1 MGNTIYFSNKL
12 IKNCYHNCKYKNK
25 MQISAVSKDINE
37 WSGSVLIAG
46 ILEGTIKS
54 QINLFKTIVKDT
66 FLTQKFNDSKFI
78 GKKNQKLSIE
88 LMEGKI
94 KKVIFVGLG
103 EAETLRID
111 DLRKA
116 ASLCTRQVSL
126 YEKKLGIFFP
136 WDAFDPSSAAFAVG
150 EAVRLSS
157 IKDLRFKSNPTES
170 APIDEVELIGL
181 DTKITQSAI
190 AEINPICEGVK
201 FAREL
206 VSAPPNVL
214 TPHQMAK
221 EAEKLSTDYDLD
233 LKILDKKEC
242 EDQGMGAYLAVAK
255 GSDLEPNFIHLKYS
269 PKTVKHKVVL
279 VGKGLT
285 FDSGGY
291 NLKVGASQIE
301 KMKYDMGG
309 SASVLGT
316 ARAIAELKPSD
327 TEVHFIVAACENM
340 INGSALHPGDII
352 KASNGKT
359 IEVNNTDAE
368 GRLTLADALV
378 YACKLKPD
386 AIVDLATLTGACVIA
401 LGDEIAGLWTDND
414 QLSEQLTKAAC
425 KAGEGIWR
433 MPMQD
438 SYKSGIKSSIADLQN
453 TGPRPGG
460 SITAALFLKEFVDS
474 RIPWAHI
481 DIAGTCWTEKDR
493 DVNPKGATGYGV
505 RMLVNWIKELSLNAR

>member
-1 MGNTIYFSNKL
+1 M
-12 IKNCYHNCKYKNK
+12 H
-25 MQISAVSKDINE
+25 ISASSKTIND

-46 ILEGTIKS
+46 VLEGTNES
-54 QINLFKTIVKDT
+54 QIDLFKPIIKDT
-66 FLTQKFNDSKFI
+66 FLIERFNEAKFK

-88 LMEGKI
+88 LLDSKVKKI
-94 KKVIFVGLG
+94 IFVGLG
-103 EAETLRID
+103 NAENLIID

-116 ASLCTRQVSL
+116 TSTGIRQISD

-136 WDAFDPSSAAFAVG
+136 WDLLDPFLSASAVG
-150 EAVRLSS
+150 EAIKLTSL
-157 IKDLRFKSNPTES
+157 KDLRFKSKPKES
-170 APIDEVELIGL
+170 TQIHEAEFIGL
-181 DTKITQSAI
+181 DVKVAELAI
-190 AEINPICEGVK
+190 AEVNPIYEGVK
-201 FAREL
+201 LAREL
-206 VSAPPNVL
+206 VSAPPNLL
-214 TPHQMAK
+214 TPSDLANEAK
-221 EAEKLSTDYDLD
+221 KIATDYDLD
-233 LKILDKKEC
+233 LKILEKKDC
-242 EDQGMGAYLAVAK
+242 ENMGMGAYLSVAK
-255 GSDLEPNFIHLKYS
+255 GSDLDPYFIHLKYS
-269 PKTVKHKVVL
+269 PPITNNKIVL
-279 VGKGLT
+279 IGKGLT

-309 SASVLGT
+309 SASVLGA
-316 ARAIAELKPSD
+316 ARSIAELKPEN
-327 TEVHFIVAACENM
+327 TEVNFIVAACENM
-340 INGSALHPGDII
+340 INGSALHPGDIV

-378 YACKLKPD
+378 YACKLQPN

-414 QLSEQLTKAAC
+414 HLSAQLTRAAN

-460 SITAALFLKEFVDS
+460 SITAALFLKEFVNS
-474 RIPWAHI
+474 SIPWAHI

-493 DVNPKGATGYGV
+493 DITPKGATGYGV
-505 RMLVNWIKELSLNAR
+505 RTLVNWIKELSLNSN

>member
-1 MGNTIYFSNKL
+1 
-12 IKNCYHNCKYKNK
+12 
-25 MQISAVSKDINE
+25 MQISAVAKEINE

-46 ILEGTIKS
+46 IIEGTIES
-54 QINLFKTIVKDT
+54 QIKSFNKILSDT
-66 FLTQKFNDSKFI
+66 FLSQRFDEAKFD
-78 GKKNQKLSIE
+78 GQKNQNLSIE
-88 LMEGKI
+88 LAESKI
-94 KKVIFVGLG
+94 KKIIFVGLG
-103 EAETLRID
+103 KAENLRIE

-116 ASLCTRQVSL
+116 VSTVTRKVLS
-126 YEKKLGIFFP
+126 YERKLGISFP
-136 WDAFDPSSAAFAVG
+136 WDAFDPCLAASAVG
-150 EAVRLSS
+150 EAVLLSS
-157 IKDLRFKSNPTES
+157 MKDLRFKSEPKEATSIE
-170 APIDEVELIGL
+170 EVDLIGL
-181 DTKITQSAI
+181 DAKSTELAI
-190 AEINPICEGVK
+190 SEINPICEGVK

-206 VSAPPNVL
+206 VSAPPNFL
-214 TPHQMAK
+214 TPYQMAK
-221 EAEKLSTDYDLD
+221 EAQRLANDYDLD
-233 LKILDKKEC
+233 LKILDKNEC

-255 GSDLEPNFIHLKYS
+255 GSDLDPKFIHLKYS
-269 PKTVKHKVVL
+269 SKTPKKKVVL

-309 SASVLGT
+309 SASVLGA
-316 ARAIAELKPSD
+316 ARAIAELKPND
-327 TEVHFIVAACENM
+327 IEVHFIVASCENM

-352 KASNGKT
+352 TASNGKT

-378 YACKLKPD
+378 YACKLEPN

-401 LGDEIAGLWTDND
+401 LGDEIAGLWTNND
-414 QLSEQLTKAAC
+414 KLSSQLTKAAGL
-425 KAGEGIWR
+425 AGEGIWR

-438 SYKSGIKSSIADLQN
+438 SYKSGINSSIADLQN

-460 SITAALFLKEFVDS
+460 SITAALFLKEFVNS
-474 RIPWAHI
+474 NIPWAHI

-505 RMLVNWIKELSLNAR
+505 RTLVNWIKELSLN

>member
-1 MGNTIYFSNKL
+1 
-12 IKNCYHNCKYKNK
+12 
-25 MQISAVSKDINE
+25 MQISVASKEINE

-46 ILEGTIKS
+46 ILEETIER
-54 QINLFKTIVKDT
+54 QIELFKTIIKDT
-66 FLTQKFNDSKFI
+66 YLRQRFNDEKFE
-78 GKKNQKLSIE
+78 GKTNQKLSIE
-88 LMEGKI
+88 LIEGKI
-94 KKVIFVGLG
+94 KKIVFIGLG
-103 EAETLRID
+103 KAENLLIN

-116 ASLCTRQVSL
+116 VSIGTRQVSG

-136 WDAFDPSSAAFAVG
+136 WDAFNPSSAAFAVG
-150 EAVRLSS
+150 EAVKLTS
-157 IKDLRFKSNPTES
+157 IKDIRFKSKPKES
-170 APIDEVELIGL
+170 TPINEVELIGL
-181 DTKITQSAI
+181 DVKEVQLAI
-190 AEINPICEGVK
+190 EEINPICEGVK

-206 VSAPPNVL
+206 VAAPPNFL
-214 TPHQMAK
+214 TPNQLAR
-221 EAEKLSTDYDLD
+221 EAEKLSSDYDLD

-242 EDQGMGAYLAVAK
+242 EKLGMGAYLAVAK
-255 GSDLEPNFIHLKYS
+255 GSDLEPHFIHLKYS
-269 PKTVKHKVVL
+269 PEISKNKVVL
-279 VGKGLT
+279 IGKGLT

-309 SASVLGT
+309 SASVLGA
-316 ARAIAELKPSD
+316 ARAIAELKPPN

-340 INGSALHPGDII
+340 INGSALHPGDIV

-378 YACKLKPD
+378 YACRLQPN

-401 LGDEIAGLWTDND
+401 LGDEIAGLWTDNEL
-414 QLSEQLTKAAC
+414 LSEQLTRAAG

-433 MPMQD
+433 MPMHD

-460 SITAALFLKEFVDS
+460 SITAALFLKEFVTS
-474 RIPWAHI
+474 SIPWAHI

-493 DVNPKGATGYGV
+493 DMNPKGATGYGV
-505 RMLVNWIKELSLNAR
+505 RTLVNWIKELSSKNNQPIQK

>member
-1 MGNTIYFSNKL
+1 MR
-12 IKNCYHNCKYKNK
+12 
-25 MQISAVSKDINE
+25 ISAVTENIND

-46 ILEGTIKS
+46 ILEGTIER
-54 QINLFKTIVKDT
+54 QISSFNTIIKDT
-66 FLTQKFNDSKFI
+66 FLSQRFIDSKFK
-78 GKKNQKLSIE
+78 GTKNQKLSIE
-88 LMEGKI
+88 LIEGNI

-103 EAETLRID
+103 KAENLRID

-116 ASLCTRQVSL
+116 ASICTRQVSGN
-126 YEKKLGIFFP
+126 ERKVGIFFP
-136 WDAFDPSSAAFAVG
+136 WDAFDPSSAACAVG

-157 IKDLRFKSNPTES
+157 IKDLRFKSEATDS
-170 APIDEVELIGL
+170 SPIDEVELIGL
-181 DTKITQSAI
+181 DPKITPSAV

-214 TPHQMAK
+214 TPYQMAK
-221 EAEKLSTDYDLD
+221 EAETIAAEYGLD
-233 LKILDKKEC
+233 LKILDKEEC
-242 EDQGMGAYLAVAK
+242 QELKMGAYLAVAK
-255 GSDLEPNFIHLKYS
+255 GSDLDPHFIHLKYS
-269 PKTVKHKVVL
+269 PKDPKHKVVL

-309 SASVLGT
+309 SAAVLGT
-316 ARAIAELKPSD
+316 ARTIAELKPSNI
-327 TEVHFIVAACENM
+327 EVHFIVAACENM

-352 KASNGKT
+352 TASNGKT

-414 QLSEQLTKAAC
+414 QLSEQLTKAAS

-438 SYKSGIKSSIADLQN
+438 SYKAGIKSSIADLQN

-460 SITAALFLKEFVDS
+460 SITAALFLKEFVTS
-474 RIPWAHI
+474 SIPWAHI

-493 DVNPKGATGYGV
+493 DLNPKGATGYGV
-505 RMLVNWIKELSLNAR
+505 RMLVNWIKEMSQKP

>member
-1 MGNTIYFSNKL
+1 
-12 IKNCYHNCKYKNK
+12 
-25 MQISAVSKDINE
+25 MQISAVSTEIND

-46 ILEGTIKS
+46 VLEGTIDS
-54 QINLFKTIVKDT
+54 QINSFKTIIKDT
-66 FLTQKFNDSKFI
+66 YLNKRFNDAEFE

-88 LMEGKI
+88 LIEGKI
-94 KKVIFVGLG
+94 KKIVFIGLG
-103 EAETLRID
+103 KAENLLID

-116 ASLCTRQVSL
+116 TSIGSSQVFGNQI
-126 YEKKLGIFFP
+126 KLGILFP
-136 WDAFDPSSAAFAVG
+136 WDVFDSPTAAFAVG
-150 EAVRLSS
+150 EAVKLTSL
-157 IKDLRFKSNPTES
+157 KDLRFKSEAKELNP
-170 APIDEVELIGL
+170 IKKVELIGMDEKATEL
-181 DTKITQSAI
+181 AI

-206 VSAPPNVL
+206 VSSPPNFL
-214 TPHQMAK
+214 TPNQLAK
-221 EAEKLSTDYDLD
+221 EARKLANDFNLD
-233 LKILDKKEC
+233 LKILDKKDC
-242 EDQGMGAYLAVAK
+242 SKLGMGAYLAVAK
-255 GSDLEPNFIHLKYS
+255 GSDLEPSFIHLKYS
-269 PKTVKHKVVL
+269 PKPSKNKVVL
-279 VGKGLT
+279 IGKGLT

-309 SASVLGT
+309 SASVLGA
-316 ARAIAELKPSD
+316 ARAIAELKPAN

-340 INGSALHPGDII
+340 INGSALHPGDIV

-378 YACKLKPD
+378 YACKLQPN
-386 AIVDLATLTGACVIA
+386 AIIDLATLTGACVIA
-401 LGDEIAGLWTDND
+401 LGDEIAGLWTEND
-414 QLSEQLTKAAC
+414 QLSEQITRAAG

-433 MPMQD
+433 MPMQE

-460 SITAALFLKEFVDS
+460 SITAALFLKEFVNS
-474 RIPWAHI
+474 SIPWAHI

-493 DVNPKGATGYGV
+493 DINPKGATGYGV
-505 RMLVNWIKELSLNAR
+505 RTLVNWIKEFSLNTN

>member
-1 MGNTIYFSNKL
+1 
-12 IKNCYHNCKYKNK
+12 
-25 MQISAVSKDINE
+25 MQISVVSKGISE
-37 WSGSVLIAG
+37 WSGSVLIVG
-46 ILEGTIKS
+46 VLEGTIER
-54 QINLFKTIVKDT
+54 QVNLFNTLIKGSL
-66 FLTQKFNDSKFI
+66 LTKKFDDSKFE
-78 GKKNQKLSIE
+78 GKKNQRLSIE
-88 LMEGKI
+88 LIDGKI
-94 KKVIFVGLG
+94 KKIIFVGLG
-103 EAETLRID
+103 KVENLQID

-116 ASLCTRQVSL
+116 ASYGTRQIL
-126 YEKKLGIFFP
+126 GCERKLGISFP
-136 WDAFDPSSAAFAVG
+136 WDNFNTSSAAFAVG
-150 EAVRLSS
+150 EAVKLTT
-157 IKDLRFKSNPTES
+157 IKDLRFKSDPKELT
-170 APIDEVELIGL
+170 PIKEVELIGL
-181 DTKITQSAI
+181 DFKETELAI

-206 VSAPPNVL
+206 VSAPPNFL
-214 TPHQMAK
+214 TPHQLAR
-221 EAEKLSTDYDLD
+221 EAEKLSSDYDLD
-233 LKILDKKEC
+233 LKILGTKDC
-242 EDQGMGAYLAVAK
+242 EALGMGAYLAVAK
-255 GSDLEPNFIHLKYS
+255 GSDQEPNFIHLKYS
-269 PKTVKHKVVL
+269 PKKPKNKIVL
-279 VGKGLT
+279 IGKGLT

-316 ARAIAELKPSD
+316 ARAIAELKPNNI
-327 TEVHFIVAACENM
+327 EVHFIVAACENM
-340 INGSALHPGDII
+340 INGSAMHPGDVV

-378 YACKLKPD
+378 YACKLKPN

-414 QLSEQLTKAAC
+414 TLSEQLTSAAA

-460 SITAALFLKEFVDS
+460 SITAALFLKEFVNES
-474 RIPWAHI
+474 IPWAHI

-493 DVNPKGATGYGV
+493 DITPKGATGYGV
-505 RMLVNWIKELSLNAR
+505 RTLVNWIKELSD

>member
-1 MGNTIYFSNKL
+1 
-12 IKNCYHNCKYKNK
+12 
-25 MQISAVSKDINE
+25 MQISAVAKEINE
-37 WSGSVLIAG
+37 WSGSVLICG
-46 ILEGTIKS
+46 ILEGRIES
-54 QINLFKTIVKDT
+54 QINSFKTIIKDT
-66 FLTQKFNDSKFI
+66 YLSQRFNDAKFE
-78 GKKNQKLSIE
+78 GQKSQKLSIE
-88 LMEGKI
+88 LNEGKI
-94 KKVIFVGLG
+94 KKIIFVGLG
-103 EAETLRID
+103 KAENLRVE

-116 ASLCTRQVSL
+116 ASIGTRQVL
-126 YEKKLGIFFP
+126 GYEKKLGISFP
-136 WDAFDPSSAAFAVG
+136 WDAFDQSSAASAVG
-150 EAVRLSS
+150 EAIRLSS
-157 IKDLRFKSNPTES
+157 IKDLRFKSEPKES
-170 APIDEVELIGL
+170 TSIEEVELIGL
-181 DTKITQSAI
+181 NVKATELAI

-206 VSAPPNVL
+206 VSAPPNFL
-214 TPHQMAK
+214 TPYQMAK
-221 EAEKLSTDYDLD
+221 EAEKLASDYDLD
-233 LKILDKKEC
+233 LKILNKQEC

-255 GSDLEPNFIHLKYS
+255 GSDLDPKFIHLKYS
-269 PKTVKHKVVL
+269 SKTAKNKIVL
-279 VGKGLT
+279 IGKGLT

-309 SASVLGT
+309 SASVLGA
-316 ARAIAELKPSD
+316 ARAIAELKPNNI
-327 TEVHFIVAACENM
+327 EVHFIVASCENM
-340 INGSALHPGDII
+340 INGSALHPGDIV

-378 YACKLKPD
+378 YACKLEPN

-401 LGDEIAGLWTDND
+401 LGDEIAGLWTDD
-414 QLSEQLTKAAC
+414 DKLSSQLTKAAA

-460 SITAALFLKEFVDS
+460 SITAALFLKEFVNS
-474 RIPWAHI
+474 SIPWAHI

-493 DVNPKGATGYGV
+493 DINPKGATGYGV
-505 RMLVNWIKELSLNAR
+505 RTLVNWIKDLSQKTN

>member
-1 MGNTIYFSNKL
+1 
-12 IKNCYHNCKYKNK
+12 
-25 MQISAVSKDINE
+25 MQISAVSIEIKD
-37 WSGSVLIAG
+37 WSGSVLLVG
-46 ILEGTIKS
+46 VLENKIES
-54 QINLFKTIVKDT
+54 QINLFKTIIKDDYLNQR
-66 FLTQKFNDSKFI
+66 FKEAKFE

-88 LMEGKI
+88 LIEGKT
-94 KKVIFVGLG
+94 KKIVFLGLG
-103 EAETLRID
+103 KPKDLLID

-116 ASLCTRQVSL
+116 ASLGTREVFGL
-126 YEKKLGIFFP
+126 ERKLGIFFP
-136 WDAFDPSSAAFAVG
+136 WDVFDTSSVVLAVG
-150 EAVRLSS
+150 EAVNLTS
-157 IKDLRFKSNPTES
+157 IKDLRFKSEPKES
-170 APIDEVELIGL
+170 NSIKEIELIGL
-181 DTKITQSAI
+181 ETKPAELAI
-190 AEINPICEGVK
+190 AEIEPICNGVK

-206 VSAPPNVL
+206 VAAPPNFL
-214 TPHQMAK
+214 TPSQLAQEAK
-221 EAEKLSTDYDLD
+221 KLAADYNLD
-233 LKILDKKEC
+233 LKILEQKDCADEK
-242 EDQGMGAYLAVAK
+242 MGAYLAVAK
-255 GSDLEPNFIHLKYS
+255 GSDLEPKFIHLKYS
-269 PKTVKHKVVL
+269 PKNPKKKIIL
-279 VGKGLT
+279 IGKGLT

-316 ARAIAELKPSD
+316 ARAIAELKPNN

-340 INGSALHPGDII
+340 INGSALHPGDIV

-378 YACKLKPD
+378 YACKLQPD

-414 QLSEQLTKAAC
+414 QLSEQLTRAAG

-438 SYKSGIKSSIADLQN
+438 SYKAGIKSSIADLQN
-453 TGPRPGG
+453 TGPRAGG
-460 SITAALFLKEFVDS
+460 SITAALFLKEFVNPS
-474 RIPWAHI
+474 IPWAHI

-493 DVNPKGATGYGV
+493 DVTPKGATGYGV
-505 RMLVNWIKELSLNAR
+505 RTLINWIKELSY

>member
-1 MGNTIYFSNKL
+1 
-12 IKNCYHNCKYKNK
+12 
-25 MQISAVSKDINE
+25 MQISVVAKDINE
-37 WSGSVLIAG
+37 WSGSVLISG
-46 ILEGTIKS
+46 ILEGTIQS
-54 QINLFKTIVKDT
+54 QIDSFKTIIKDT
-66 FLTQKFNDSKFI
+66 YLRQRFDEAKFE
-78 GKKNQKLSIE
+78 GQKNQKLSIE
-88 LMEGKI
+88 LSKGNI
-94 KKVIFVGLG
+94 KKIIFVGLG
-103 EAETLRID
+103 KAEDLLIE

-116 ASLCTRQVSL
+116 ASSVIRQVL
-126 YEKKLGIFFP
+126 RYEKKLGIYFP

-157 IKDLRFKSNPTES
+157 IKDLRFKSEPKEEATIE
-170 APIDEVELIGL
+170 EVELIGL
-181 DTKITQSAI
+181 DAKSTKLAI
-190 AEINPICEGVK
+190 AEIDPICEGVK

-206 VSAPPNVL
+206 VSAPPNFL
-214 TPHQMAK
+214 TPFQMAK
-221 EAEKLSTDYDLD
+221 EAEKLADNYGLN

-255 GSDLEPNFIHLKYS
+255 GSDLDPKFIHLKYS
-269 PKTVKHKVVL
+269 SKVPKTKIVL
-279 VGKGLT
+279 IGKGLT

-309 SASVLGT
+309 SASVLGA
-316 ARAIAELKPSD
+316 ARAIAEMKPD
-327 TEVHFIVAACENM
+327 NIEVHFIVASCENM

-352 KASNGKT
+352 TASNGKT

-378 YACKLKPD
+378 YACKLEPN

-414 QLSEQLTKAAC
+414 QLSNQLTKAAG

-433 MPMQD
+433 MPLQD
-438 SYKSGIKSSIADLQN
+438 SYKSGIQSSIADLQN

-460 SITAALFLKEFVDS
+460 SITAALFLKEFVKS
-474 RIPWAHI
+474 SIPWAHI

-493 DVNPKGATGYGV
+493 GINPKGATGYGV
-505 RMLVNWIKELSLNAR
+505 RTLVNWIKELSLNSN

>member
-1 MGNTIYFSNKL
+1 
-12 IKNCYHNCKYKNK
+12 
-25 MQISAVSKDINE
+25 MQISAVSIEIKD
-37 WSGSVLIAG
+37 WSGSVLLVG
-46 ILEGTIKS
+46 VLENKIES
-54 QINLFKTIVKDT
+54 QINLFKTIIKDDYLNQR
-66 FLTQKFNDSKFI
+66 FKEAKFE

-88 LMEGKI
+88 LIEGKT
-94 KKVIFVGLG
+94 KKIVFLGLG
-103 EAETLRID
+103 KPKDLLID

-116 ASLCTRQVSL
+116 ASLGTREVFGL
-126 YEKKLGIFFP
+126 ERKLGIFFP
-136 WDAFDPSSAAFAVG
+136 WDAFDTSSIVLAVG
-150 EAVRLSS
+150 EAVNLTS
-157 IKDLRFKSNPTES
+157 IKDLRFKSEPKES
-170 APIDEVELIGL
+170 NSIKEIELIGL
-181 DTKITQSAI
+181 ETKPAELAI
-190 AEINPICEGVK
+190 AEIEPICNGVK

-206 VSAPPNVL
+206 VAAPPNFL
-214 TPHQMAK
+214 TPSQLAQEAK
-221 EAEKLSTDYDLD
+221 KLATDYNLD
-233 LKILDKKEC
+233 LKILEQKDCADEK
-242 EDQGMGAYLAVAK
+242 MGAYLAVAK
-255 GSDLEPNFIHLKYS
+255 GSDLEPKFIHLKYS
-269 PKTVKHKVVL
+269 PKTPKKKIIL
-279 VGKGLT
+279 IGKGLT

-316 ARAIAELKPSD
+316 ARAIAELKPNN

-340 INGSALHPGDII
+340 INGSALHPGDIV

-378 YACKLKPD
+378 YACKLQPD

-414 QLSEQLTKAAC
+414 QLSEQLTRAAG

-438 SYKSGIKSSIADLQN
+438 SYKAGIKSSIADLQN
-453 TGPRPGG
+453 TGPRAGG
-460 SITAALFLKEFVDS
+460 SITAALFLKEFVNPS
-474 RIPWAHI
+474 IPWAHI

-493 DVNPKGATGYGV
+493 DITPKGATGYGV
-505 RMLVNWIKELSLNAR
+505 RTLINWIKELSY

>member
-1 MGNTIYFSNKL
+1 
-12 IKNCYHNCKYKNK
+12 
-25 MQISAVSKDINE
+25 MQISAVSKEINE

-46 ILEGTIKS
+46 VLEGTIES
-54 QINLFKTIVKDT
+54 QTNLFKTLIKDD
-66 FLTQKFNDSKFI
+66 FLSKRFNDEKFEGKKSQKF
-78 GKKNQKLSIE
+78 SIE
-88 LMEGKI
+88 LIEGEI

-103 EAETLRID
+103 KAETLQIN

-116 ASLCTRQVSL
+116 AAIGARQVSG
-126 YEKKLGIFFP
+126 YGRKLGIFFP
-136 WDAFDPSSAAFAVG
+136 WDAFEPSSAACAVG

-157 IKDLRFKSNPTES
+157 IKDLRFKSESKKPTS
-170 APIDEVELIGL
+170 LDEVELIGL
-181 DTKITQSAI
+181 DTNTTKSDI
-190 AEINPICEGVK
+190 AEINPICDGVK

-214 TPHQMAK
+214 TPYQMAK
-221 EAEKLSTDYDLD
+221 EAEKLANDFDLD

-255 GSDLEPNFIHLKYS
+255 GSDLKPYFIHLKYS
-269 PKTVKHKVVL
+269 PKTVKNKVVL
-279 VGKGLT
+279 IGKGLT

-309 SASVLGT
+309 SAAVLGT
-316 ARAIAELKPSD
+316 ARVIAELKPSY

-414 QLSEQLTKAAC
+414 QLSEQLTKAAG

-460 SITAALFLKEFVDS
+460 SITAALFLKEFVNS
-474 RIPWAHI
+474 SIPWAHI

-493 DVNPKGATGYGV
+493 DINPKGATGYGV
-505 RMLVNWIKELSLNAR
+505 RTLVNWIKELNLNAN

>member
-1 MGNTIYFSNKL
+1 
-12 IKNCYHNCKYKNK
+12 
-25 MQISAVSKDINE
+25 MQISAVSKELNE

-46 ILEGTIKS
+46 VLEGTIES
-54 QINLFKTIVKDT
+54 QIKLFKTIIKDT
-66 FLTQKFNDSKFI
+66 YLSQRFNDAKFE
-78 GKKNQKLSIE
+78 GKKNQKLSVE
-88 LMEGKI
+88 LIEGKI
-94 KKVIFVGLG
+94 NKIVFIGLG
-103 EAETLRID
+103 KAENLLIN

-116 ASLCTRQVSL
+116 ASIGTRQVFG
-126 YEKKLGIFFP
+126 YERKLGIFFP
-136 WDAFDPSSAAFAVG
+136 WDAFDPSSASFAVG
-150 EAVRLSS
+150 EAVRLTS
-157 IKDLRFKSNPTES
+157 IKDLRFKSEPKES
-170 APIDEVELIGL
+170 NSIKEVELIGL
-181 DTKITQSAI
+181 DALVDELAL

-206 VSAPPNVL
+206 VSAPPNFL
-214 TPHQMAK
+214 TPRQLANEAK
-221 EAEKLSTDYDLD
+221 KLASDYDLD
-233 LKILDKKEC
+233 LKILDKKDC
-242 EDQGMGAYLAVAK
+242 EKEGMGAYLAVAK

-269 PKTVKHKVVL
+269 PKISKNKVVL
-279 VGKGLT
+279 IGKGLT

-309 SASVLGT
+309 SASVLGA
-316 ARAIAELKPSD
+316 ARAIAELKPKN

-340 INGSALHPGDII
+340 INGSALHPGDIVT
-352 KASNGKT
+352 ASNGKT

-378 YACKLKPD
+378 YACKLQPN

-414 QLSEQLTKAAC
+414 QLSEQLTRAAD

-433 MPMQD
+433 MPMQN
-438 SYKSGIKSSIADLQN
+438 SYKSGINSSIADLQN

-460 SITAALFLKEFVDS
+460 SITAALFLKEFVTS
-474 RIPWAHI
+474 SIPWAHI

-493 DVNPKGATGYGV
+493 DITPKGATGYGV
-505 RMLVNWIKELSLNAR
+505 RTLVNWIKELSLKSN